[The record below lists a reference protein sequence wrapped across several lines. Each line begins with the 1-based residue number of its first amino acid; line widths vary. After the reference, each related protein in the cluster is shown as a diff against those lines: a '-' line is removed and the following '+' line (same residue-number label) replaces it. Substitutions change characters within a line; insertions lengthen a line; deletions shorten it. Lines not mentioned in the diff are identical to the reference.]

1 MTYSSGS
8 PAPMTPPAAKLA
20 DSKWRY
26 LNSWW
31 VLLPPLSLG
40 FLSWLAFLIPAIRTG
55 RWTFWVPSAVYGG
68 LLVAATVANSTD
80 KEGVGGTIAVLILL
94 LGCWLGASIHAAVAN
109 RSYLRALAARSTW
122 YDAPAPHHAPQTGPQ
137 TGPQTAPQPFLG
149 ISQDDYYAP
158 AAPGYSATPT
168 VPPPSTPPPSAP
180 PTTTAHAP
188 EGRIDLSSATPQ
200 QLAAV
205 PGVGESLAQRIIEIR
220 DARGGYRDLDDL
232 VVAANLQPHE
242 LVRLR
247 DRLEFGPVRPTGS
260 GSQPGGTGR
269 ILDI

>member
-8 PAPMTPPAAKLA
+8 PAPMTPAEAKLG

-40 FLSWLAFLIPAIRTG
+40 FLSWLAFLVPAIRTG
-55 RWTFWVPSAVYGG
+55 RWTFSLSSALYAG
-68 LLVAATVANSTD
+68 LLVAATVSNSMD
-80 KEGVGGTIAVLILL
+80 REGVGGTIAVLILL
-94 LGCWLGASIHAAVAN
+94 LGCWLGASIHAAVVN
-109 RSYLRALAARSTW
+109 RSYLRALAARNTW
-122 YDAPAPHHAPQTGPQ
+122 YDAPAAQHAPETGQ
-137 TGPQTAPQPFLG
+137 SAPQPFLG
-149 ISQDDYYAP
+149 ISQDDYHAP
-158 AAPGYSATPT
+158 AAPPTGSA
-168 VPPPSTPPPSAP
+168 AP
-180 PTTTAHAP
+180 AP
-188 EGRIDLSSATPQ
+188 QERIDLNSATPQ
-200 QLAAV
+200 QLGTV
-205 PGVGESLAQRIIEIR
+205 PGVGESLAQRIIEVR
-220 DARGGYRDLDDL
+220 NARGGYRDLDDL

-260 GSQPGGTGR
+260 GSQQGGTGR